1 MAFSLSTADFNTY
14 IQGLTQHYRLF
25 APIKKVGKGPF
36 SEQDLIGY
44 REVLDASEIIWSEK
58 SYFSPKEVFFP
69 IRETLFRFLDQ
80 QASVPAI
87 DTRPILLF
95 LRPCDLNGI
104 GRLDDIFL
112 KNGTDPDFYYAR
124 RRELLKFAVMACDE
138 GFDTCFCAS
147 MGSNQV
153 AGYDLAIYIGGMATK
168 DQVVL
173 DIQSPAFLPKAAE
186 GAGEQERT
194 ADNKQVVET
203 NIGQEGKDKSKILQ
217 NARFVQQLTDK
228 QLKVFSEAL
237 PLLAPLKN
245 KIEVVVPDFEGIEL
259 DQIFNHALWQ
269 EYTRRCI
276 ACGRCNTSCITCSCF
291 TMQDVYTDDNK
302 QMAER
307 RRRWAGCHVDRFS
320 DMAGGHTFRA
330 KNGERMRF
338 KLMHKVYDF
347 QKRFDRH
354 MCVGCGRCDDVC
366 PEYISFPA
374 AIAKVAQIIEE
385 VKANAK

>member
-1 MAFSLSTADFNTY
+1 MAYSLSTEEFNTY
-14 IQGLTQHYRLF
+14 LEALTQHYRIF
-25 APIKKVGKGPF
+25 APIKKVGKAAF
-36 SEQDLIGY
+36 SDQDLIGY
-44 REVLDASEIIWSEK
+44 GEVHHGHEIIWSEK
-58 SYFSPKEVFFP
+58 SFFSPKEVFYP

-80 QASVPAI
+80 EPSVPAI
-87 DTRPILLF
+87 DTRPILLL

-173 DIQSPAFLPKAAE
+173 DIQSPAFLPKDAE
-186 GAGEQERT
+186 GAGEQAGT
-194 ADNKQVVET
+194 DDNK
-203 NIGQEGKDKSKILQ
+203 QEGKDNNKIEQ
-217 NARFVQQLTDK
+217 NAKDK
-228 QLKVFSEAL
+228 GKANTLNFEVFSEAL
-237 PLLAPLKN
+237 PPIAPLKN